1 MCRTPLIILILALTA
16 WTTAGCRTSSKATKR
31 APAVQMPGTELV
43 RLPGPS
49 SIRQDGS
56 VRNRLIDKPNGH
68 LLLTAS
74 ANAVSQ
80 EQVDEWARNQVLQAA
95 AANGLEVNAVEG
107 WIQIS
112 EPRVIAVDDDTTQ
125 NIYDVNLEIWK
136 LAVTPL
142 RRQREVD

>member
-1 MCRTPLIILILALTA
+1 
-16 WTTAGCRTSSKATKR
+16 
-31 APAVQMPGTELV
+31 MPGTELV